1 MRDDGE
7 REGKRLKQKEE
18 EIRCVG
24 KRRGGD
30 GIGRIAIT
38 VP

>member
-1 MRDDGE
+1 MDGE
-7 REGKRLKQKEE
+7 REEKKKLKQKEE

>member
-7 REGKRLKQKEE
+7 EKKKKLKQKEE

>member
-1 MRDDGE
+1 MMGE
-7 REGKRLKQKEE
+7 EKKKLKQEE

-30 GIGRIAIT
+30 GIGRISIT